1 MGNGVILA
9 TFIFM
14 GKIATLVGLA
24 CLYFLVKIARNT
36 EKPRLPHKSKSG
48 LFISFTSDSITFK
61 SKSMAV
67 SMYPGQTAVG
77 TLQPVD
83 RKGNPSNVEPGSVK
97 FTSSDES
104 ILTVAVDPANELKVT
119 LTAVAPGVAQ
129 LNYEADADLD
139 LGDGEM
145 KNITGF
151 AAVEILP
158 EEAVG
163 FGITFDEPVD
173 PA

>member
-1 MGNGVILA
+1 MGNGLILA
-9 TFIFM
+9 AIMTM
-14 GKIATLVGLA
+14 NKIVTIIGAA
-24 CLYFLVKIARNT
+24 CLYYLAKLAWENR
-36 EKPRLPHKSKSG
+36 KPAHKPSKRG
-48 LFISFTSDSITFK
+48 IFISFTHDFITFK

-97 FTSSDES
+97 FSSSDES
-104 ILTVAVDPANELKVT
+104 VFTVAVNPDNELQVT
-119 LTAVAPGVAQ
+119 VTAVAPGVAQ

-139 LGDGEM
+139 LGDGET
-145 KNITGF
+145 KTINGF
-151 AAVEILP
+151 AAVEVLP

-163 FGITFDEPVD
+163 FGFTFDEPVD
-173 PA
+173 PAA